1 MQEYVEERT
10 IAISVKAVKLSGKV
24 LAAACKKVFAEIAK
38 QQEAAKR
45 PKGRQSVRKLMNH
58 HGGMVMFITRIFVYQ
73 FQIAVKS
80 FLCHAFIMYS
90 RRSN

>member
-10 IAISVKAVKLSGKV
+10 IAISVKAAKLSGKV

-45 PKGRQSVRKLMNH
+45 PKGRQSVRN
-58 HGGMVMFITRIFVYQ
+58 
-73 FQIAVKS
+73 
-80 FLCHAFIMYS
+80 
-90 RRSN
+90 

>member
-10 IAISVKAVKLSGKV
+10 IAISVKAAKLSGKV

-45 PKGRQSVRKLMNH
+45 PKGRHGLGQNGCCRRSYL
-58 HGGMVMFITRIFVYQ
+58 HGG
-73 FQIAVKS
+73 
-80 FLCHAFIMYS
+80 
-90 RRSN
+90 